1 MCGSNSRL
9 IIANPARLSECV
21 LIMPS
26 YVQAS
31 SNSAPPASVMAAN
44 STGHRMD
51 TGTGTA
57 AELDATRMAYQ
68 QAYAN
73 PVQFQQELH
82 RAAGADAVGTAFT
95 AAERVPA
102 GYNTSGPYPAKYS
115 MPTPAK
121 ERIVARNALR
131 QTAPTPTSGAGGQG
145 TLMVDSVTE
154 DEVDYLQGMNRQAEL
169 ADYDRYVSTLVDP
182 RQPGQLR
189 WLYEV
194 YPDFVHRRIAQV
206 QQDFDFAIKNKLID
220 MWGINSKEDLDFK
233 YMVDQGKIDGPILQ
247 RPPPPY
253 DNLYKAGMLS
263 PWNYMRG
270 REEGIAMPFAS
281 ATMGP
286 KPNRPNDWMMADK
299 VTDRSG
305 AEVYQ
310 PLSTQR
316 GIEQMATAYWGKDNG
331 SGAMSDARVRGR
343 AMGSQNAEPYGG
355 NRPFDGAFPQGQGP
369 TRDFRPAVS

>member
-9 IIANPARLSECV
+9 IIASRVRLSEYV

-31 SNSAPPASVMAAN
+31 SNSAPPASVMAAA
-44 STGHRMD
+44 STGSRMD
-51 TGTGTA
+51 TGASTA
-57 AELDATRMAYQ
+57 GELDATRMAYQ

-73 PVQFQQELH
+73 PVKFHPEQN
-82 RAAGADAVGTAFT
+82 RDRNTRGAVGSNFDK
-95 AAERVPA
+95 ENMVPA

-131 QTAPTPTSGAGGQG
+131 QTAPAPANGGQG

-233 YMVDQGKIDGPILQ
+233 YMVDQGKIDGPVLH

-253 DNLYKAGMLS
+253 DNLYKAGMLA

-270 REEGIAMPFAS
+270 REEGVAMPFSS
-281 ATMGP
+281 ATVGA
-286 KPNRPNDWMMADK
+286 RPTRANDWMMADRTEK
-299 VTDRSG
+299 G
-305 AEVYQ
+305 YQ

-316 GIEQMATAYWGKDNG
+316 GIGQMATSYWGGDG
-331 SGAMSDARVRGR
+331 SQARDDAEVRGR
-343 AMGSQNAEPYGG
+343 AMGTGPDPYGG
-355 NRPFDGAFPQGQGP
+355 DRPSTNPRP
-369 TRDFRPAVS
+369 FRPAMP